1 MGAAPSRESTT
12 LYSYFRGTYEI
23 GLIPLTKAFF
33 GLPGDPHSRTTNKT
47 EEGEEEEDVGIGL
60 RYKQEPHVSQ
70 TTSTAAH
77 LSSTMEL
84 RRQFVIM
91 RSDPAILYANAR
103 GKVSASWPELLS
115 DAFTEEDL
123 DAFLDK
129 VEERIYNT
137 DAEMFA
143 NTKNALIPLPCALC
157 LVCKDGQERSGS
169 FFWRGRSIVVIGY
182 FACLPEDLRSAFKVA
197 KGKLP
202 EGKKGTTGTDNDAKH
217 TLSSTSQVSL
227 FLNAGVLASAGDRT
241 LERVLLLAAVMLRNQ
256 YLDSFFHVFAPT
268 PIPSSYTGDV
278 FQNIFNTEFDAS
290 PFFPHDGMFLD
301 TAARGKNAT
310 AQQTREE
317 ALKTLER
324 RLQNITVYVET
335 AVDNY
340 SSLKSLTENAAFL
353 QCQTNLRPGLCFM
366 DLPQV
371 VLDGFEP
378 AGITEENT
386 EKTADGEQE
395 EAKLH
400 SARASL
406 DDTTTAVE
414 NTKQDGETSK
424 VGIHEE
430 TLEKAKFPETDEK
443 ASTKNSASVELVRV
457 CFTPEYVV
465 KATMWASGLLSS
477 PTELVGGSWV
487 QYKLKDESDELRQT
501 LHGKDSIV
509 ANWREICKDVA
520 GSYMGEGT
528 LSLLRHVK
536 ALRDEVE
543 RARAISLNSW
553 SVDKLI
559 QTREGRTCALHHTS
573 FGTMLVGIRSRRD
586 GENIRG
592 LDKKKQSIREKAG
605 QGSDNDTSNYAA
617 ASRNSRNRA
626 GSHSHASSQFQ
637 GLGHGSTSGG
647 MHLDT
652 LSNMSPMLNARSMGG
667 VPTGPIYG
675 AAPGGFVAPL
685 PFVPEM
691 QMPSNVAFQGNMM
704 LAPMMVPFMGN
715 GMRDASVMERK
726 EQQGAVATPPL
737 FHTVPFSTA
746 PIDARGE
753 NLSGVYSNSNN
764 PNRGDGKVVNPCA
777 SASQN
782 FSAGDANI
790 TVPSYPF
797 SVCNLSGTAPAGTAF
812 PSSVNMPS
820 QQQQQQFVLLQQGP
834 GGVPVI
840 VPVTSAVQQ
849 SSLPP
854 PYGFSYGV
862 SSGAPQ
868 VVVASQQPLVR
879 DSSLSLPQ
887 TNTAAAAGA
896 AASSGGGLVPNYV
909 YYIPAPMGGGGQHAM
924 GLC

>member
-1 MGAAPSRESTT
+1 
-12 LYSYFRGTYEI
+12 
-23 GLIPLTKAFF
+23 
-33 GLPGDPHSRTTNKT
+33 
-47 EEGEEEEDVGIGL
+47 
-60 RYKQEPHVSQ
+60 
-70 TTSTAAH
+70 
-77 LSSTMEL
+77 
-84 RRQFVIM
+84 
-91 RSDPAILYANAR
+91 
-103 GKVSASWPELLS
+103 
-115 DAFTEEDL
+115 
-123 DAFLDK
+123 
-129 VEERIYNT
+129 
-137 DAEMFA
+137 
-143 NTKNALIPLPCALC
+143 
-157 LVCKDGQERSGS
+157 
-169 FFWRGRSIVVIGY
+169 
-182 FACLPEDLRSAFKVA
+182 
-197 KGKLP
+197 
-202 EGKKGTTGTDNDAKH
+202 
-217 TLSSTSQVSL
+217 
-227 FLNAGVLASAGDRT
+227 
-241 LERVLLLAAVMLRNQ
+241 MLRNQ
-256 YLDSFFHVFAPT
+256 YLDSFFNVFAPT

-290 PFFPHDGMFLD
+290 PFFPNDGMFLD

-366 DLPQV
+366 ELPQV

-395 EAKLH
+395 EAILH

-424 VGIHEE
+424 VEIHEE
-430 TLEKAKFPETDEK
+430 TLEKEKFPETDEK
-443 ASTKNSASVELVRV
+443 ASTKTSASVELVRV

-605 QGSDNDTSNYAA
+605 QGSDNDTSHYAA

-667 VPTGPIYG
+667 VPAGPIYG

-764 PNRGDGKVVNPCA
+764 PNRDDGKVVNPCA

-797 SVCNLSGTAPAGTAF
+797 SVFNLSGTAPAGTAF

-834 GGVPVI
+834 GGVPVF

-862 SSGAPQ
+862 NSGAPQ
-868 VVVASQQPLVR
+868 VVASQQPLVR

-887 TNTAAAAGA
+887 TNATAAAGA